1 MLQYFESGFDLKW
14 KAFDVLDKM
23 RYTFWV
29 VALLEACDVT
39 KHGRRLSRLL
49 GFYLEFKIS

>member
-1 MLQYFESGFDLKW
+1 MLQYFETGFDLKW

-23 RYTFWV
+23 RYTLWA
-29 VALLEACDVT
+29 VALLEACDAT
-39 KHGRRLSRLL
+39 KHIRRLSRLL

>member
-23 RYTFWV
+23 RYTLWV
-29 VALLEACDVT
+29 LALLEARDVT

>member
-14 KAFDVLDKM
+14 KSFDVLDKM
-23 RYTFWV
+23 RYTLWV
-29 VALLEACDVT
+29 LALLEARDVT

-49 GFYLEFKIS
+49 GFYLEIKIS

>member
-1 MLQYFESGFDLKW
+1 MLQYFETGFDLKW

-23 RYTFWV
+23 RYTLWA

-39 KHGRRLSRLL
+39 KHIRRLSRLL

>member
-1 MLQYFESGFDLKW
+1 MLQDFETGFDLKW

-23 RYTFWV
+23 RYTLWV

-39 KHGRRLSRLL
+39 KYIRRLSRLL